1 MKVCIYGAGAIGG
14 HIGGH
19 LARAGVDVSLI
30 ARGPHLAAMQRN
42 GIRVV
47 TAAED
52 FTQPVRATDDASEL
66 GPQDYVF
73 ITLKSHQV
81 DGALD
86 AMAPLLGPDTAVIP
100 PTTGIPWWYFYQL
113 PGAYTDRRLPELDP
127 GGRQWSII
135 GPERAIG
142 CAFWTGAE
150 VREPGVVHQDGARAA
165 YPIGEPSGETTPR
178 LAALVEAMKAGGL
191 HAPIQ
196 KDIRGQIWIKMI
208 NSLCWN
214 QVAFLSEAINGRFAE
229 APDAVDVVRR
239 MMTEMEAIAAA
250 LGARMPVAMEKR
262 IAMTVGAAGHTMSM
276 LQDLERGRPIEIDVL
291 ADSVAA
297 MSRIAGIPAPTVDAL
312 SALTK
317 LKGQVRGVY
326 ENKGEHQ

>member
-19 LARAGVDVSLI
+19 LARGGTDVSLI
-30 ARGPHLAAMQRN
+30 ARGPHLQAIQRN

-47 TAAED
+47 SAGDD
-52 FTQPVRATDDASEL
+52 FTVPVRATDDAGEL

-86 AMAPLLGPDTAVIP
+86 AMAPLLGPETAVIP
-100 PTTGIPWWYFYQL
+100 PTTGIPWWYFYRL
-113 PGAYTDRRLPELDP
+113 AGAHTDRRLPELDP
-127 GGRQWSII
+127 GGRQWSAI
-135 GPERAIG
+135 GPERVIG

-150 VREPGVVHQDGARAA
+150 VVEPGVVHQDGLRAS

-178 LAALVEAMKAGGL
+178 LAALAEAMTAGGL

-196 KDIRGQIWIKMI
+196 SDIRGQIWIKMI

-229 APDAVDVVRR
+229 APDAVEVIRR

-250 LGARMPVAMEKR
+250 VGAEIPVPMEKR
-262 IAMTVGAAGHTMSM
+262 IDMTVRATDHTMSM
-276 LQDLERGRPIEIDVL
+276 LQDLQRGRPIEIDVL
-291 ADSVAA
+291 ANSVAA
-297 MSRIAGIPAPTVDAL
+297 MSRIAGLPAPTVDAL
-312 SALTK
+312 TALSK

-326 ENKGEHQ
+326 NGENP